1 MAASLGNHH
10 QQPDIAI
17 KKVWSGKEKDNDNKA
32 DINKEALVNACV
44 NEVMRIL
51 KRAKER

>member
-1 MAASLGNHH
+1 MAVE
-10 QQPDIAI
+10 I
-17 KKVWSGKEKDNDNKA
+17 KEVIIRAVISQDNAWSGKEKDNDNKA